1 MLLSFHTPQIK
12 YNVHKFVLL
21 WTHISVT
28 LSYRIFSAL
37 FKTAN
42 TTSKMPLLIL
52 SLYNLYSTPYCELMD
67 TSCRTTSILK
77 GNSPKQSTM
86 WQCKHTWREHDKSKI
101 GFTYFWRVAPGCPS
115 QQRGHAVHA
124 AIGRKRGWFLPATG
138 SRITNQLLCAGR
150 GASRLGVL
158 CTRGHSV
165 SPARTGTQPRVRRAQ
180 GLPSSNLNTS
190 QWRTAEKTG
199 IALPFYSLS
208 CCWCPATLKRHRHS
222 KPLQSCF

>member
-1 MLLSFHTPQIK
+1 MFINLLLF
-12 YNVHKFVLL
+12 

-37 FKTAN
+37 SLFRTAN

-101 GFTYFWRVAPGCPS
+101 GFTYFWWVAPGCPS

-124 AIGRKRGWFLPATG
+124 AIGRKRGWVSTSYWQQNHKPTP
-138 SRITNQLLCAGR
+138 LCRARCQQAR
-150 GASRLGVL
+150 GALHSGSQRLPRSHWNTA
-158 CTRGHSV
+158 TREAG
-165 SPARTGTQPRVRRAQ
+165 TGTAEFEPQHITVKNSWKNRDCSPFLLIVLLLVPCNSEKAQ
-180 GLPSSNLNTS
+180 T
-190 QWRTAEKTG
+190 Q
-199 IALPFYSLS
+199 
-208 CCWCPATLKRHRHS
+208 
-222 KPLQSCF
+222 